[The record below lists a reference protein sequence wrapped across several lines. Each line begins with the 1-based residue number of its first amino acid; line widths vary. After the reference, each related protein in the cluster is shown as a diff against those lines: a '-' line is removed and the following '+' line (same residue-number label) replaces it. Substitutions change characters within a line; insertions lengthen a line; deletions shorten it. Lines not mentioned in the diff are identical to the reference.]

1 MPVITDQMLHVIL
14 KSPLNGLVFHISITI
29 IMFTSTQ
36 PDYLEAAFSLFEQ
49 RLAELEEILQKG

>member
-1 MPVITDQMLHVIL
+1 MKAAGVDMT
-14 KSPLNGLVFHISITI
+14 K
-29 IMFTSTQ
+29 